1 MRIDDIDA
9 LLATVQFSSLNQ
21 AAEYLGITQSAITRR
36 LQRLEQELNVTLLE
50 RQTRPLTLTA
60 AGHRVYEQCLSIKRE
75 TKKLYSL
82 LDPEG
87 EPRGALRLGVPQS
100 LSEIALPAALSALSQ
115 QFPGLSP
122 QITCGWSGQLQ
133 RRLENGEP
141 RGALRLGVP
150 QSLSEIALPAALSA
164 LSQQFPGL
172 SPQITCGWSGQLQR
186 RLENGE
192 LDGMLAMGPAQQS
205 FAEGY
210 SGRLLCPLEVVPIA
224 GRRLNLRASSLLEC
238 AERGWILNPDGC
250 GLRAG
255 LIRELQSQGLR
266 LTLNVES
273 AGAQLQIALVAQG
286 LGLGLVP
293 RAALASSPWRDE
305 IAVLSL
311 SDFQPAV
318 SLWLIHAQY
327 LANLQPPLT
336 FFASKVVQQ
345 LTVSD

>member
-21 AAEYLGITQSAITRR
+21 AADYLGITQSAITRR
-36 LQRLEQELNVTLLE
+36 LQRLEQELNVTLLA

-60 AGHRVYEQCLSIKRE
+60 AGQRVYEQCLSIKRE

-82 LDPEG
+82 LDPQG

-100 LSEIALPAALSALSQ
+100 ISEIALPAALSQ
-115 QFPGLSP
+115 QFSALSP
-122 QITCGWSGQLQ
+122 QVTCGWSG
-133 RRLENGEP
+133 E
-141 RGALRLGVP
+141 
-150 QSLSEIALPAALSA
+150 
-164 LSQQFPGL
+164 
-172 SPQITCGWSGQLQR
+172 LQR

-192 LDGMLAMGPAQQS
+192 LDGMLAMGPAQQTL
-205 FAEGY
+205 AEGY

-224 GRRLNLRASSLLEC
+224 ARRLNLRASSLREC
-238 AERGWILNPDGC
+238 VEQGWILNPDGC

-266 LTLNVES
+266 LKLNVES
-273 AGAQLQIALVAQG
+273 AGAQLQMALVAQG

-293 RAALASSPWRDE
+293 RAALAASPWRDE
-305 IAVLSL
+305 IEVVNL

-327 LANLQPPLT
+327 LANLQSPLI

-345 LTVSD
+345 LIVSD

>member
-21 AAEYLGITQSAITRR
+21 AADYLGITQSAITRR
-36 LQRLEQELNVTLLE
+36 LQRLEQELNVTLLA

-60 AGHRVYEQCLSIKRE
+60 AGQRVYEQCLSIKRE

-100 LSEIALPAALSALSQ
+100 ISEIALPAALAALSQ
-115 QFPGLSP
+115 QFPALSP
-122 QITCGWSGQLQ
+122 QVACGWSG
-133 RRLENGEP
+133 E
-141 RGALRLGVP
+141 
-150 QSLSEIALPAALSA
+150 
-164 LSQQFPGL
+164 
-172 SPQITCGWSGQLQR
+172 LQR

-192 LDGMLAMGPAQQS
+192 LDGRLAMGPAQQT

-224 GRRLNLRASSLLEC
+224 ARRLNLRASSLREC
-238 AERGWILNPDGC
+238 VEQGWILNPDGC

-266 LTLNVES
+266 LKLNVES
-273 AGAQLQIALVAQG
+273 AGAQLQMALVAQG

-293 RAALASSPWRDE
+293 RAALAASPWRDE
-305 IAVLSL
+305 LEVVNL

-318 SLWLIHAQY
+318 SLWLIHARY
-327 LANLQPPLT
+327 LANLQSPLT